1 MKDKESRIIFKND
14 ELILVNPK
22 KPVCQMGFEMIVLGM
37 IVSKN

>member
-1 MKDKESRIIFKND
+1 MKDKESRIIFKNN

-22 KPVCQMGFEMIVLGM
+22 KPVIQTSVEMIVLGM